1 MKYIIET
8 QDTRYLP
15 NIEAALKIVDPKAEI
30 VKDGQGVRLIIQV
43 EGVHVSVTAPD
54 LSETGR
60 SWEYYDK
67 DILDP
72 RYTAAD
78 RQRRMKELV
87 RLGIIK
93 LLGDFLGKTPPWG
106 ILSSV
111 RPTKIYHY
119 LREKGFTQSEIYN
132 KLLSIYGI
140 STDKAE
146 LLVNVGSFQE
156 RFFKPQ
162 EYISVYVG
170 IPFCPSRC
178 HYCSFPAVSLQTH
191 HHWVARYLEGLRIET
206 EAIGEL
212 CRSLG
217 FKIESIYIGGGTP
230 TSLELEDF
238 ARVLQWT
245 VSAFKTGDTIEFTV
259 EAGRPET
266 VTREKLEAMRH
277 FGVTRMSINP
287 QTMHDR
293 TLALIGRN
301 HTAAQIEAAMVEAKK
316 IDGLLLNMDL
326 ILGLPGE
333 TPEDFL
339 DSLEQVIALNPD
351 NITIHTLAPKRAAKW
366 GREFSELNLLDDDSL
381 AEVSDTAV
389 CRLSRAGF
397 HPYYLYRQ
405 RRILA
410 DLENIGYARPGSE
423 SVYNIQMM
431 EERQTIIGV
440 GAGAITKWVVGT
452 EPQISRYQN
461 PKCPATY
468 ASRIVTDIA
477 KKAHQTRILLG

>member
-1 MKYIIET
+1 M
-8 QDTRYLP
+8 P

>member
-8 QDTRYLP
+8 QDSRYLP

-30 VKDGQGVRLIIQV
+30 VQDGQGVRLIIQV

-72 RYTAAD
+72 RYSTAD
-78 RQRRMKELV
+78 RLRRMKELV

-119 LREKGFTQSEIYN
+119 LREKGFTQSEIYD

-301 HTAAQIEAAMVEAKK
+301 HTAAQVEAAMDKAKK
-316 IDGLLLNMDL
+316 FDGLLLNMDL

-333 TPEDFL
+333 APEDFL

-381 AEVSDTAV
+381 AEVSDTVV

-468 ASRIVTDIA
+468 ASRIVADIA

>member
-1 MKYIIET
+1 M
-8 QDTRYLP
+8 P
-15 NIEAALKIVDPKAEI
+15 NIEAALKIVDPQAEI
-30 VKDGQGVRLIIQV
+30 VQDGQVVRLIIQV

>member
-119 LREKGFTQSEIYN
+119 LREKGFTQSEIYD